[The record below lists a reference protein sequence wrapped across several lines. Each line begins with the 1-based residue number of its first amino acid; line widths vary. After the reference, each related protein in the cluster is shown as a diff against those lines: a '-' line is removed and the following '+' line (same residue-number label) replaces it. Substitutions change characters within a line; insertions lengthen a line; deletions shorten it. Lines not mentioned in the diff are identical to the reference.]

1 MSGNE
6 AAASSADA
14 LSSDAIALEVPLGED
29 GKPLSKN
36 ALKKLMKGGT
46 KDKKEKKAA
55 PVVAATEP
63 KEKKKKDKAP
73 EVVYTDNTPKGE
85 KKGLSGEFPPAYQPK
100 YVEAAW
106 QEWWE
111 ASGFYSPDMS
121 AARNAGDDEKFV
133 IVIPPPNV
141 TGTLHLGHA
150 MTVGIEDT
158 LTRWHRMKGKVT
170 LWVPGTD
177 HAGIATQSV
186 VERRLMKDEG
196 LTRHDLGREKF
207 TEKVWEWKNNYGNK
221 ITEQIRFLGSSVDW
235 SREAFT
241 LDENGVRAV
250 TEAFCRFYEDGL
262 IYRDSRLI
270 NWSCALQSAIS
281 EIEVDY
287 IDLAGRTFLPVP
299 NHAKDK
305 KYEFGMMT
313 SFAYRV
319 YDEATSGPGT
329 EELVIATTRLE
340 TMLGDTGVAVHPDDT
355 RYKHL
360 HGKFVWHPF
369 LDRKI
374 PIITDGELVD
384 MEFGTGAVKITPAH
398 DPNDYKC
405 GKRHNLEFIV
415 MLSGNGQINE
425 NGGKFKG
432 MMRYDARIAIEKEL
446 EEMGMLRGKV
456 PNKMRLG
463 LCSRS
468 GDIIEPMTTPQWFV
482 NCDSMAADALK
493 AMEDGEL
500 TLLPSMHE
508 STWRYWLSNIRDW
521 CISRQLW
528 WGHRIPAYF
537 ARTSAAGEADLDK
550 NDPAVKDRWV
560 VARTEAIARTAA
572 ASKLGVPEEQV
583 ILEQDEDVLDTWFSS
598 GLFPFSVFGWPE
610 NTADFES
617 FFPTS
622 LLETGMDILFFWVA
636 RMVMMSLHLTKKLP
650 FKTGTEDT
658 LIVLSY
664 VLSFCV

>member
-1 MSGNE
+1 MSE
-6 AAASSADA
+6 AEAVAEA
-14 LSSDAIALEVPLGED
+14 LSPDAVEVHLDENGQ
-29 GKPLSKN
+29 PLSKN
-36 ALKKLMKGGT
+36 ALKRLLKGGG
-46 KDKKEKKAA
+46 KEKKEKKAFEPA
-55 PVVAATEP
+55 PKADG
-63 KEKKKKDKAP
+63 KEKKKKEKAP
-73 EVVYTDNTPKGE
+73 EIIYTDTTATGQ
-85 KKGLSGEFPPAYQPK
+85 KKDQTGEFPTTYQPK

-111 ASGFYSPDMS
+111 ASGFYSPDMV

-207 TEKVWEWKNNYGNK
+207 IERVWEWKKSYGTQ
-221 ITEQIRFLGSSVDW
+221 ITKQIRFLGSSVDW

-241 LDENGVRAV
+241 LDANGVRAV
-250 TEAFCRFYEDGL
+250 TEAFCRFHEDGL

-281 EIEVDY
+281 DIEVDY
-287 IDLAGRTFLPVP
+287 IDLPGRTFLTVP
-299 NHAKDK
+299 NHEKDK

-313 SFAYRV
+313 SFAYRL
-319 YDEATSGPGT
+319 YDETLGGPGQ

-340 TMLGDTGVAVHPDDT
+340 TMLGDTGVAVHPEDP
-355 RYKHL
+355 RYLHL
-360 HGKFVWHPF
+360 HGRFLVHPF
-369 LDRKI
+369 VDRKI
-374 PIITDGELVD
+374 PIITDSTLVD
-384 MEFGTGAVKITPAH
+384 MDFGTGAVKITPSH
-398 DPNDYKC
+398 DPNDYLC
-405 GKRHNLEFIV
+405 GKRHNLEFIT
-415 MLSGNGQINE
+415 MLSGNGAIND

-432 MMRYDARIAIEKEL
+432 MMRYDARLAIEKEL
-446 EEMGMLRGKV
+446 DDLGLLRGKV
-456 PNKMRLG
+456 ANKMRLG

-482 NCDSMAADALK
+482 NCDSMAASALK
-493 AMEDGEL
+493 VVEDGDL
-500 TLLPSMHE
+500 TLLPSTHE
-508 STWRYWLSNIRDW
+508 HTWKYWLGNIRDW

-537 ARTSAAGEADLDK
+537 VRKSIGEEDLDK
-550 NDPAVKDRWV
+550 NDPANKHRWV
-560 VARTEAIARTAA
+560 VARTEALARTKAA
-572 ASKLGVPEEQV
+572 EKLGVSEAEV
-583 ILEQDEDVLDTWFSS
+583 ILQQDEDVLDTWFSS
-598 GLFPFSVFGWPE
+598 GLFPFSVFGWPDK
-610 NTADFES
+610 TPDFDS

-636 RMVMMSLHLTKKLP
+636 RMVMMSLHLTGKLP
-650 FKTGTEDT
+650 FKTGR
-658 LIVLSY
+658 LGS
-664 VLSFCV
+664 